1 MILQREENKG
11 VELAV
16 YLCNDLTYEQGRK
29 AFSGCRESS
38 CRERRSSAAPLQM
51 QEAKARASLPTGAGI
66 TLSGARQGWPT
77 SFLSCS
83 SSILRQTHPMW
94 SSPSLWKSLV

>member
-1 MILQREENKG
+1 GWTLCVRMIVPREESTG
-11 VELAV
+11 VERAV
-16 YLCNDLTYEQGRK
+16 YLYNDLTCELGRK

-51 QEAKARASLPTGAGI
+51 QGEKARVSLPTGAGI

-83 SSILRQTHPMW
+83 SSILRQTHPM
-94 SSPSLWKSLV
+94 